1 VSSGGA
7 GQRRL
12 VPVVGGIT
20 AVNLAVSALALITGP
35 LLARGLGSSG
45 RGDLAA
51 ILVPT
56 ALVPALADFGL
67 STYVLTQVSKGVAA
81 RIVLGAIAPVTLAVG
96 LVVALLG
103 PVFAS
108 LIAGDR
114 DTVKLFLII
123 GFALTPVFLLL
134 NLLNAV
140 NWARERWV
148 VWSLVRLIGPV
159 GGAIALVALYVADAV
174 TLTSAAVVV
183 LGFSLLTNAPLLI
196 HVRELTAPRW
206 EPSRTRE
213 GLSFGIRA
221 WLGSAIGLANVR
233 VDQLVMTRAVSARE
247 LGLYAVAVNV
257 TTLQQ
262 SLSAAVISVIFPR
275 VSAGDAAL
283 AARASR
289 VTLWSVLLLSAVLVP
304 VVAVFLPLLFGS
316 AFDDAVSMAQILLAA
331 SVPFAGTTLL
341 EAAFTAHGQPGITA
355 RAQLLGLAATAPG
368 LIFLL
373 GPLGG
378 DGAALASLAA
388 YSLSYA
394 YLLRQAVRHL
404 GGGYRDYLVLQRADW
419 GFLRRRLSRGP
430 G

>member
-1 VSSGGA
+1 M
-7 GQRRL
+7 
-12 VPVVGGIT
+12 PVVGGIT
-20 AVNLAVSALALITGP
+20 AVNLAVNALALLTGP
-35 LLARGLGSSG
+35 LLARGLGPSG

-56 ALVPALADFGL
+56 ALLPALADFGL

-148 VWSLVRLIGPV
+148 IWSLVRLIGPL
-159 GGAIALVALYVADAV
+159 GSALALIALYVADAL
-174 TLTSAAVVV
+174 TLTSAAIVV

-221 WLGSAIGLANVR
+221 WLGSALGLANVR

-247 LGLYAVAVNV
+247 LGLYSVAVNV

-262 SLSAAVISVIFPR
+262 SLSAAVISAIFPGCPPATPR
-275 VSAGDAAL
+275 WPRALRGSPSGRSCFSASCSCQWW
-283 AARASR
+283 RYSSR
-289 VTLWSVLLLSAVLVP
+289 S
-304 VVAVFLPLLFGS
+304 LFGS

-341 EAAFTAHGQPGITA
+341 EAAFTAHGRPGTAA
-355 RAQLLGLAATAPG
+355 RAQLLGLAATVPG

-373 GPLGG
+373 PPLGG

-388 YSLSYA
+388 YSLSYV

-404 GGGYRDYLVLQRADW
+404 GGGYRDYLVLRRDDW
-419 GFLRRRLSRGP
+419 GFLRRRVSRGP
-430 G
+430 R